1 MCEYDQVAERRKRG
15 YDGTS
20 STVEGKAFD
29 DLIRNP
35 ILDVGNAVDTFIGA
49 DSESGAGLLLRNL
62 NPQNYLNND
71 DSSSSAPEMDTTITP
86 TKVTNLDARQGEID
100 PRLKKK
106 RKNMNSLRIREDLP
120 TTLTSPSQSQS
131 SGTTTIIT

>member
-35 ILDVGNAVDTFIGA
+35 ILDVGNAVDTLIGA
-49 DSESGAGLLLRNL
+49 DSKSGAGLLLRNL

-71 DSSSSAPEMDTTITP
+71 SKKTKPTTDTSITP
-86 TKVTNLDARQGEID
+86 TEITNLDARQGEGD
-100 PRLKKK
+100 PRLRK
-106 RKNMNSLRIREDLP
+106 RKRNKNNLRIRGDVSKMNVGP
-120 TTLTSPSQSQS
+120 KQSMS
-131 SGTTTIIT
+131 SGTTKIIT